1 MNVPCVLFHF
11 DEGVAPVGA
20 FDEGEDVSFASLDSR
35 TVAIDEVDSVVSCE
49 CGVCLLIDV
58 EIVTYWW
65 VSWAIGKEVV
75 ERIET
80 FRPVC

>member
-58 EIVTYWW
+58 EIVLTR
-65 VSWAIGKEVV
+65 AIFRQNFEVV
-75 ERIET
+75 SLSRYE
-80 FRPVC
+80 